1 MCSLLKSKDSLPE
14 NLVAFLAKTCL
25 LFSKSDM
32 LEFIMNIKI
41 VKSIKGFRFH
51 LNEYDMVIGEYKNIH
66 QT

>member
-1 MCSLLKSKDSLPE
+1 M
-14 NLVAFLAKTCL
+14 
-25 LFSKSDM
+25 FSKSDM